1 MKIALA
7 SVGAVVL
14 TKRISNT
21 AREISAYVCAEI
33 S

>member
-1 MKIALA
+1 MKFAPA

-14 TKRISNT
+14 TKQISNT